1 MAKKITRKELLKE
14 PDEFLTFSAKMMQ
27 FFTEYRIQILAG
39 LGTLFAVVI
48 IASGIRY
55 FSNKAENDAFAAMRD
70 NMSKYED
77 LMKDNDP
84 KKAYQGIKDS
94 FDSFLSQY
102 SGRTAGKLARAMF
115 ANICY
120 DAGEIKKAIE
130 LYEKALADFT
140 YDPSLKAMILN
151 GLGYAYEA
159 DKNYDKALS
168 SFERIVSEPDAPM
181 KGESLFNVAR
191 LYAQKGDAAK
201 SAEAYKKI
209 TAEYGDSVYIQIAK
223 EKTSG

>member
-27 FFTEYRIQILAG
+27 FLTEYKIQVLAG
-39 LGTLFAVVI
+39 LGTLFAIVI
-48 IASGIRY
+48 IVSAIRY
-55 FSNKAENDAFAAMRD
+55 FSDKAENDGFAAMRD
-70 NMSKYED
+70 NVSKYEE

-84 KKAYQGIKDS
+84 QKAYQGVREG
-94 FDSFLSQY
+94 FEGFLSQH
-102 SGRTAGKLARAMF
+102 SGRTAGKLGRAIF

-130 LYEKALADFT
+130 LYEKALTDFAHN
-140 YDPSLKAMILN
+140 PSVKVMILN

-168 SFERIVSEPDAPM
+168 CFESIVSEPDAPM
-181 KGESLFNVAR
+181 KGETLFNLAR
-191 LYAQKGDAAK
+191 LYAQKGDFAK

-209 TAEYGDSVYIQIAK
+209 TAEYSDSVYIQIAK